1 MNTHVRVPDTDQIK
15 VPQAQD
21 FLPSSVAQQV
31 SRGKTVTYNQG
42 RRLLVARKVKHLVV
56 LQSA

>member
-1 MNTHVRVPDTDQIK
+1 MNTPARVLETEQIK

-21 FLPSSVAQQV
+21 FLPSFVAQQV
-31 SRGKTVTYNQG
+31 GKGKTVTYNQG